1 MEFTI
6 LVIYKAKSKNAREA
20 FVKELTESGVLSKI
34 RNEDGCIAYDYYF
47 SNDDKLKLVLY
58 EKWASREH
66 QKVHMTMPH
75 MATAME
81 IKSKYIDSAELK
93 QIDVKSL

>member
-6 LVIYKAKSKNAREA
+6 LVIYKAKSENAREA
-20 FVKELTESGVLSKI
+20 FVKELTESGVLAAI
-34 RNEDGCIAYDYYF
+34 RSENGCLAYDYYF

-75 MATAME
+75 MVTAME